1 MIINSF
7 AGTQVLQMATKIG
20 HQSVLGPDAISRYFC
35 EYCVCG
41 LCVRASDTLGSLREF
56 RAMYA
61 SFMKHDS
68 VIFLLNLG
76 CASLFPTMRAI

>member
-7 AGTQVLQMATKIG
+7 TGTQALQMATKIG

-35 EYCVCG
+35 EYCVSG
-41 LCVRASDTLGSLREF
+41 LCVRASDTLGSLRES

-61 SFMKHDS
+61 SSMKHDS
-68 VIFLLNLG
+68 VVLLLSLG
-76 CASLFPTMRAI
+76 CASLFPTMQAI

>member
-1 MIINSF
+1 MFINSF

-20 HQSVLGPDAISRYFC
+20 HQSVPGPDAISRYFC

-41 LCVRASDTLGSLREF
+41 LCVRASDSLGSLREL

-61 SFMKHDS
+61 SFAKHDS
-68 VIFLLNLG
+68 VVFMLKIG
-76 CASLFPTMRAI
+76 CASLLPTMQAI